1 MFSKGKELLNKGIK
15 GGIKGIK
22 GGALALG
29 EVIEE

>member
-1 MFSKGKELLNKGIK
+1 MFSKGKELLNKGV
-15 GGIKGIK
+15 KGIK